1 MKKQVAGDRALR
13 SPPVQGAAVQPLRR
27 TRRPQAERSADTR
40 AKLVEA
46 AITCL
51 HRLGYSATTVSTVA
65 EEAGVSR
72 GAMTHQFPAKTDL
85 MLAVVREVFEQD
97 SAHYNRSVE
106 LLSPVEWMRTLPST
120 MWEVISRPSAIAV
133 IEIML
138 ASRSDPELNG
148 KLHAIQSQIDQEA
161 HAWMVERHLAA
172 GLKMRPD
179 SRAIHELF
187 VSAVRGL
194 AIEAVFMR
202 NRKEV
207 QKSIRVLSEM
217 LRTLYPEL
225 AEETDEHQGDTLP
238 KKKR

>member
-1 MKKQVAGDRALR
+1 MKDQAAAAPALAT
-13 SPPVQGAAVQPLRR
+13 PPPAPKARR
-27 TRRPQAERSADTR
+27 VIRRPQAERSADTR
-40 AKLVEA
+40 AKLVDA

-51 HRLGYSATTVSTVA
+51 HRLGYGATTVSTVA

-72 GAMTHQFPAKTDL
+72 GAMTHHFPAKTDL
-85 MLAVVREVFEQD
+85 MLAVVREVFERD

-106 LLSPVEWMRTLPST
+106 LLSPIPWMRELPST
-120 MWEVISRPSAIAV
+120 MWDVISRPSAIAV

-138 ASRSDPELNG
+138 ASRSDPELNA
-148 KLHAIQSQIDQEA
+148 KLHAIQTQIDKEA
-161 HAWMVERHLAA
+161 HEWIVERVLAA
-172 GLKMRPD
+172 GLTLRSDAK
-179 SRAIHELF
+179 AIHKLF

-207 QKSIRVLSEM
+207 EKSIGVLREM
-217 LRTLYPEL
+217 MEALYPGL
-225 AEETDEHQGDTLP
+225 ADEAGAAEKKTAS